1 MHVLAHDVVSTMMN
15 NNLGVE
21 MSFNQWMTCFSAGLV
36 LASGAAVATT
46 SSPHE
51 QLQVPQCLAA
61 KITTPHKVLAEN
73 NKFKIIDVLAN
84 DVDGLTLLA
93 DKVQCGRFVNV
104 SHKITGNLLA
114 AKHNSAQTILLKGQV
129 KSLKTVIQNKD
140 TYEIKHQDEVN
151 TALKTVVAD
160 NIWSTL
166 THLTSYHNRSSTK
179 DYGVE
184 AANWLKASFEA
195 MAIDAGRSDTD
206 TFFVKTGW
214 YKQPSLVTVIGK
226 DIKAP
231 AIVLGAHMD
240 TLDGRMPGAGDDGSG
255 SSSIMEMARVLL
267 NSKIAFKRP
276 IYIIW
281 YAAEERGLV
290 GSQYVV
296 QHFTEHNIPV
306 KAAIQF
312 DMTGYRVVADDP
324 TMWVFTDYT
333 DRGLSNFVA
342 KLIDTYVHVPVDYS
356 KCGYGCSDHAS
367 WTEAGIPSAFPCES
381 NFEDHNPYIHSSSD
395 TMSLLSLEHMT
406 NFSKLAVAF
415 AIELASE

>member
-1 MHVLAHDVVSTMMN
+1 MRL
-15 NNLGVE
+15 
-21 MSFNQWMTCFSAGLV
+21 NQWITCLSAGFV
-36 LASGAAVATT
+36 IAS
-46 SSPHE
+46 SSVCASNGPVHE

-61 KITTPHKVLAEN
+61 HITSTHEVLAEN
-73 NKFKIIDVLAN
+73 KQFKIIDVLAR
-84 DVDGLTLLA
+84 DVDGLTILA
-93 DKVQCGRFVNV
+93 DHVQCGRFVNV
-104 SHKITGNLLA
+104 SHKVSGNALV
-114 AKHNSAQTILLKGQV
+114 AKQHSAQTLLKKGLV
-129 KSLKTVIQNKD
+129 NSLKPSLNTSD

-160 NIWSTL
+160 NIWQTL
-166 THLTSYHNRSSTK
+166 THLTSFHNRSSTK
-179 DYGVE
+179 ETGVDT
-184 AANWLKASFEA
+184 ANWLKATFEA
-195 MAIDAGRSDTD
+195 MAIENGRTDTE

-231 AIVLGAHMD
+231 AVVLGAHMD

-267 NSKIAFKRP
+267 ASKTSFKRP

-296 QHFTEHNIPV
+296 EHFMEHKIPV

-312 DMTGYRVVADDP
+312 DMTGYRVDAADP

-333 DRGLSNFVA
+333 DKGLSNYVA
-342 KLIDTYVHVPVDYS
+342 KLIETYVHVPVDYS

-367 WTEAGIPSAFPCES
+367 WTEEHIPAAFPCES
-381 NFEDHNPYIHSSSD
+381 NFEDHNPYIHTSSD
-395 TMSLLSLEHMT
+395 TMDLLSLEHMT
-406 NFSKLAVAF
+406 NFSKLAIAF